1 MRVRVRLAGTSDF
14 PPSFQGKKEAQVD
27 FPGTSVKDLVH
38 HLSSGASSA
47 LSEVFLDQNGD
58 VSADLMIVAQG
69 IAVTD
74 SNRANLRLKEGDLVE
89 LVSSPG

>member
-1 MRVRVRLAGTSDF
+1 MRVRVRLAGTSEF
-14 PPSFQGKKEAQVD
+14 PPSFQGNKEAEVD
-27 FPGTSVKDLVH
+27 FTGTSVKDLVH

-58 VSADLMIVAQG
+58 VSADLMIVVQG

-74 SNRANLRLKEGDLVE
+74 SNRANLRLKEGDLVD
-89 LVSSPG
+89 LISSPG